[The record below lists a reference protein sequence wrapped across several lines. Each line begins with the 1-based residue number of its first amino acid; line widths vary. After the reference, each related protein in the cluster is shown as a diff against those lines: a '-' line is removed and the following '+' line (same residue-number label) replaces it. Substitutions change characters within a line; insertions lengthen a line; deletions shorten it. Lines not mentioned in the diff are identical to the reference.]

1 MAQSFRLVL
10 RDMGTQAIENKF
22 WFTWGLTALLGL
34 VILLLML
41 TSYNNRSLCS
51 PVVGCGYEVPLF
63 LTILVSTFLLIIRAF
78 RKNKLKLITPLL
90 LVVFSVLILLIT
102 SSSEKRFNESMT
114 SLAKNIQE
122 LCIANEEC
130 PVTLS
135 ATFDDVRLVKAGTIL
150 TLEGAE
156 DEIIENQVSIIA
168 AGYIGP
174 NESSRGPYRYKL
186 KPYYGFMHFDYKP
199 TGSNFKLEWVAG
211 ERKLVRARVTN
222 DDSPKLLL
230 EAYCEPGGETCYEH
244 EIGSSYL

>member
-22 WFTWGLTALLGL
+22 WFTWGLTALFGF
-34 VILLLML
+34 VIIVLML
-41 TSYNNRSLCS
+41 TTDSRSLCS
-51 PVVGCGYEVPLF
+51 PMVGCGYEVPLF
-63 LTILVSTFLLIIRAF
+63 LTILISTFLLIIRAF

-90 LVVFSVLILLIT
+90 LVVFSVLILLFT

-135 ATFDDVRLVKAGTIL
+135 AAFDEVRLVKAKTIF
-150 TLEGAE
+150 TLEGKE
-156 DEIIENQVSIIA
+156 DEIIENASNIIA

-186 KPYYGFMHFDYKP
+186 KPYYGFMYFDYKA
-199 TGSNFKLEWVAG
+199 TGSSFQLGWVSG

-222 DDSPKLLL
+222 DESPKLLL
-230 EAYCEPGGETCYEH
+230 KNYCEPGGETCYEN
-244 EIGSSYL
+244 ETGTSYL

>member
-1 MAQSFRLVL
+1 
-10 RDMGTQAIENKF
+10 MGTQAIENKF
-22 WFTWGLTALLGL
+22 WFTWGLTALLGF
-34 VILLLML
+34 VIIVLML
-41 TSYNNRSLCS
+41 NTDSRSLCS
-51 PVVGCGYEVPLF
+51 PMVGCGYEVPLF

-90 LVVFSVLILLIT
+90 LVVFSVLILLFT

-135 ATFDDVRLVKAGTIL
+135 AAFDEVRLVKAGTIL
-150 TLEGAE
+150 TLEGKE
-156 DEIIENQVSIIA
+156 DEIKENVSNIIT

-186 KPYYGFMHFDYKP
+186 RPYYGFMHFDYKP
-199 TGSNFKLEWVAG
+199 TGSNFKLEWVSG
-211 ERKLVRARVTN
+211 ERKLIRARITN
-222 DDSPKLLL
+222 NDSPKLLL

-244 EIGSSYL
+244 ETGSSYL

>member
-1 MAQSFRLVL
+1 
-10 RDMGTQAIENKF
+10 MGTQAIENKF
-22 WFTWGLTALLGL
+22 WFTWGLTALLGF
-34 VILLLML
+34 VIIVLML
-41 TSYNNRSLCS
+41 NTDSRSLCS
-51 PVVGCGYEVPLF
+51 PMVGCGYEVPLF

-90 LVVFSVLILLIT
+90 LVVFSVLILLFT

-135 ATFDDVRLVKAGTIL
+135 AAFDEVRLVKAGTIF
-150 TLEGAE
+150 TLEGKE
-156 DEIIENQVSIIA
+156 DEIKENASNIIT

-186 KPYYGFMHFDYKP
+186 RPYYGFMHFDYKP
-199 TGSNFKLEWVAG
+199 TGSNFKLEWVSG
-211 ERKLVRARVTN
+211 ERKLIRARITN
-222 DDSPKLLL
+222 NDSPKLLL

-244 EIGSSYL
+244 ETGSSYL

>member
-10 RDMGTQAIENKF
+10 RDMDTQAIENKF
-22 WFTWGLTALLGL
+22 WFTWGLTALLGF
-34 VILLLML
+34 VIIVLIL
-41 TSYNNRSLCS
+41 TTDSRSLCS
-51 PVVGCGYEVPLF
+51 PMVGCGYEVPLF
-63 LTILVSTFLLIIRAF
+63 LTILISTFLLITRAF
-78 RKNKLKLITPLL
+78 RKNKLKLITPLM
-90 LVVFSVLILLIT
+90 LVAISVLILLFT

-135 ATFDDVRLVKAGTIL
+135 AAFDDVRLVKAGTIL

-186 KPYYGFMHFDYKP
+186 KPYYGFMHFDYKS
-199 TGSNFKLEWVAG
+199 TGSNFKLEWVSG

-230 EAYCEPGGETCYEH
+230 EVYCEPGGETCYEH
-244 EIGSSYL
+244 ETGSSYL

>member
-1 MAQSFRLVL
+1 M
-10 RDMGTQAIENKF
+10 
-22 WFTWGLTALLGL
+22 
-34 VILLLML
+34 
-41 TSYNNRSLCS
+41 
-51 PVVGCGYEVPLF
+51 VGCGYEVPLF

-90 LVVFSVLILLIT
+90 LVVFSVLILLFT

-135 ATFDDVRLVKAGTIL
+135 AAFDEVRLVKAGTIL
-150 TLEGAE
+150 TLEGKE
-156 DEIIENQVSIIA
+156 DEIKENVSNIIT
-168 AGYIGP
+168 AGYISP

-186 KPYYGFMHFDYKP
+186 RPYYGFMHFDYKP
-199 TGSNFKLEWVAG
+199 TGSNFKLEWVSG
-211 ERKLVRARVTN
+211 ERKLIRARITN
-222 DDSPKLLL
+222 IDSPKLIL

-244 EIGSSYL
+244 ETGSSYL

>member
-22 WFTWGLTALLGL
+22 WFTWGLTALLGFFII
-34 VILLLML
+34 VLLL
-41 TSYNNRSLCS
+41 TTDSRSLCS
-51 PVVGCGYEVPLF
+51 PMVGCGYEVPLF

-90 LVVFSVLILLIT
+90 LVVFSVLILLFA

-122 LCIANEEC
+122 LCITNEEC

-135 ATFDDVRLVKAGTIL
+135 AAFDDVRLVKAGTIF
-150 TLEGAE
+150 TLEGEE
-156 DEIIENQVSIIA
+156 DEIIENASNIID
-168 AGYIGP
+168 AGYIIS
-174 NESSRGPYRYKL
+174 NEDSRGLYRYKL

-199 TGSNFKLEWVAG
+199 TGSNFKLEWVSG
-211 ERKLVRARVTN
+211 ERKLIRARVTN
-222 DDSPKLLL
+222 DSPKLLL

>member
-1 MAQSFRLVL
+1 
-10 RDMGTQAIENKF
+10 MGTQAIENKF
-22 WFTWGLTALLGL
+22 WFTWGLTVLLGF
-34 VILLLML
+34 VIIVLML
-41 TSYNNRSLCS
+41 TTDSRSLCS
-51 PVVGCGYEVPLF
+51 PMVGCGYEVPLF

-90 LVVFSVLILLIT
+90 LVVFSVLILLFT

-135 ATFDDVRLVKAGTIL
+135 AAFDEVRLVKAGTIL
-150 TLEGAE
+150 TLEGKE
-156 DEIIENQVSIIA
+156 DEIKENVSNIIT

-186 KPYYGFMHFDYKP
+186 RPYYGFMHFDYKP
-199 TGSNFKLEWVAG
+199 TGSNFKLEWVSG
-211 ERKLVRARVTN
+211 ERKLIRARITN
-222 DDSPKLLL
+222 NDSPKLLL

-244 EIGSSYL
+244 ETGSSYL

>member
-1 MAQSFRLVL
+1 
-10 RDMGTQAIENKF
+10 MGTQAIENKF
-22 WFTWGLTALLGL
+22 WFTWGLTALLGF
-34 VILLLML
+34 VIIVLML
-41 TSYNNRSLCS
+41 NTDSRSLCS
-51 PVVGCGYEVPLF
+51 PMVGCGYEVPLF

-90 LVVFSVLILLIT
+90 LVVFSVLILLFT

-135 ATFDDVRLVKAGTIL
+135 AAFDEVRLVKAGTIL
-150 TLEGAE
+150 TLEGKE
-156 DEIIENQVSIIA
+156 DEIKENVSNIIT

-186 KPYYGFMHFDYKP
+186 RPYYGFMHFDYKP
-199 TGSNFKLEWVAG
+199 TGSNFKLEWVSG
-211 ERKLVRARVTN
+211 ERKLIRARITN
-222 DDSPKLLL
+222 IDSPKLLL

-244 EIGSSYL
+244 ETGSSYL

>member
-1 MAQSFRLVL
+1 M
-10 RDMGTQAIENKF
+10 
-22 WFTWGLTALLGL
+22 
-34 VILLLML
+34 
-41 TSYNNRSLCS
+41 
-51 PVVGCGYEVPLF
+51 VGCGYEVPLF

-90 LVVFSVLILLIT
+90 LVVFSVLILLFT

-122 LCIANEEC
+122 LCIGNEEC

-135 ATFDDVRLVKAGTIL
+135 AAFDEVRLVKAGTIL
-150 TLEGAE
+150 TLEGKE
-156 DEIIENQVSIIA
+156 DEIKENVSNIIT

-186 KPYYGFMHFDYKP
+186 RPYYGFMHFDYKP
-199 TGSNFKLEWVAG
+199 TGSNFKLEWVSG
-211 ERKLVRARVTN
+211 ERKLIRARITN
-222 DDSPKLLL
+222 NDSPKLLL

-244 EIGSSYL
+244 ETGSSYL

>member
-1 MAQSFRLVL
+1 MAKSLELVL

-22 WFTWGLTALLGL
+22 WFTWGLTTLLGF
-34 VILLLML
+34 VIIVLML
-41 TSYNNRSLCS
+41 TTDSRSLCS
-51 PVVGCGYEVPLF
+51 PMVGCGYEVPLF

-90 LVVFSVLILLIT
+90 LVVFSVLILLFT

-135 ATFDDVRLVKAGTIL
+135 AAFDEVRLVKAGTIL
-150 TLEGAE
+150 TLEGKE
-156 DEIIENQVSIIA
+156 DEIKENASNIIT

-186 KPYYGFMHFDYKP
+186 RPYYGFMHFDYKP
-199 TGSNFKLEWVAG
+199 TGSNFKLEWVSG
-211 ERKLVRARVTN
+211 ERKLIRARITN
-222 DDSPKLLL
+222 NDSPKLLL

-244 EIGSSYL
+244 ETGSSYL

>member
-22 WFTWGLTALLGL
+22 WFTWVLTALFGF
-34 VILLLML
+34 VIIVLML
-41 TSYNNRSLCS
+41 TTDSRSLCS
-51 PVVGCGYEVPLF
+51 PMVGCGYEVPLF
-63 LTILVSTFLLIIRAF
+63 LTILISTFLLIIRAF
-78 RKNKLKLITPLL
+78 RKNKLKLITPLM
-90 LVVFSVLILLIT
+90 LVLFSVLILLFT

-135 ATFDDVRLVKAGTIL
+135 AAFDDVRLVKAGTIL

-199 TGSNFKLEWVAG
+199 TGRNFKLEWVAG

-222 DDSPKLLL
+222 NDSPKLLL

-244 EIGSSYL
+244 ETGSSYL